1 MCMKLS
7 LKNLNYL
14 NQKKKDLN
22 YSLSSLLQSRI
33 RLTHF
38 SIVHLLINYMHN
50 VNPSLSISKCLIF
63 LPHTKSAIAQKRW
76 RVMNDDGR
84 VENGAWQWWFDQFG
98 FWLGLIGVCCIRFL
112 VFGE

>member
-1 MCMKLS
+1 MKLS

-50 VNPSLSISKCLIF
+50 VNPSLSLSLKMFDLPSPHQIGYSSKEMEGDEW
-63 LPHTKSAIAQKRW
+63 RW
-76 RVMNDDGR
+76 
-84 VENGAWQWWFDQFG
+84 
-98 FWLGLIGVCCIRFL
+98 
-112 VFGE
+112 